1 MSVTIRD
8 FTKNVEA
15 RTQEGLATGILD
27 TAVNVTAQAKSLAP
41 VAFVNGGR
49 LKGSIMW
56 KAGNKSGGNEGSDTL
71 SESTGKLGAVV
82 GSSVEYA
89 VYQEFG
95 TRKMNAQPF
104 LRPAVEIV
112 TQGAGA
118 QEAVARAIENSVKK
132 VAKNA

>member
-15 RTQEGLATGILD
+15 RTQEGLVTGIIE

-41 VAFVNGGR
+41 VAFINGGR

-56 KAGNKSGGNEGSDTL
+56 KAGNKRGGNEGGDTL
-71 SESTGKLGAVV
+71 HESTGKLDAVV
-82 GSSVEYA
+82 GSAVEYA

-95 TRKMNAQPF
+95 TRKMSAQPF

-112 TQGAGA
+112 TQGSGA